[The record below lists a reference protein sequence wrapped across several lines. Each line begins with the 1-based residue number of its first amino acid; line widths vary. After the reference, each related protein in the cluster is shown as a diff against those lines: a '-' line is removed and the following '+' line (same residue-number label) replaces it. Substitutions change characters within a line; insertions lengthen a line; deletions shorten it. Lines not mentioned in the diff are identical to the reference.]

1 MNPFIPSWLN
11 QAGLSQ
17 AEFRVYCCL
26 CSRADNVTRIAYPSA
41 ESIAKDCQMAK
52 RTVWKAI
59 KSLELNSR
67 LIVRTGKKFGSSTR
81 YKVLSSI
88 GANSDPIEASIG
100 ANEIPI
106 ESTPI
111 GANETLQSEQ
121 IRPHQ
126 SEQIRHRECNPKNG
140 IQRRVSKSDV
150 VLPFDSEEFQSSWRE
165 WQQHRIEKKK
175 KLTPTSERLQLKR
188 MTTWGEQR
196 AIDAI
201 NLSIEKNWEGI
212 FEPKHTNGNRPT
224 TEKPNYQKNGHQH
237 RPYD

>member
-52 RTVWKAI
+52 NTVWKAI
-59 KSLELNSR
+59 KSLESNAR
-67 LIVRTGKKFGSSTR
+67 LIERVGKKFGSSTR
-81 YKVLSSI
+81 YKVLSAI
-88 GANSDPIEASIG
+88 GANDNPIENTTS
-100 ANEIPI
+100 ANKIPI
-106 ESTPI
+106 AETPI
-111 GANETLQSEQ
+111 GANEILQSAQ
-121 IRPHQ
+121 MDSHQ
-126 SEQIRHRECNPKNG
+126 SAQMDSHECNPKNV
-140 IQRRVSKSDV
+140 IQRRISKSEV
-150 VLPFDSEEFQSSWRE
+150 VLPFDSELFRTSWRE

-188 MTTWGEQR
+188 MASWGEER
-196 AIDAI
+196 AIAAI

-212 FEPKHTNGNRPT
+212 FEPKQITTRPII
-224 TEKPNYQKNGHQH
+224 EKTNYQKNGQQL
-237 RPYD
+237 RPFD

>member
-1 MNPFIPSWLN
+1 MKPFIPSWLN

-26 CSRADNVTRIAYPSA
+26 CSRADNATRIAYPSA

-52 RTVWKAI
+52 NTVWKAI
-59 KSLELNSR
+59 KSLESNRR
-67 LIVRTGKKFGSSTR
+67 LIERIGKKFGSSTR

-88 GANSDPIEASIG
+88 GANDYPIEPSTS

-106 ESTPI
+106 EQQPI
-111 GANETLQSEQ
+111 GANEILQSAQ
-121 IRPHQ
+121 MDSH
-126 SEQIRHRECNPKNG
+126 ECNPKNV
-140 IQRRVSKSDV
+140 IQRRISKSEV
-150 VLPFDSEEFQSSWRE
+150 VLPFDSELFRTTWKE

-188 MTTWGEQR
+188 MASWGEER
-196 AIDAI
+196 AIAAI

-212 FEPKHTNGNRPT
+212 FELKQITTRPII
-224 TEKPNYQKNGHQH
+224 EKTNYQKNGQQL
-237 RPYD
+237 RPFD